1 MPTHPPEKPAF
12 LQSAPD
18 VQRSESLSE
27 KTGFSPSALPPSDFV
42 LVCSDCGHSAPYAP
56 TLPGCPHCKSEW
68 LEARYDYAALG
79 RGLPIQLAR
88 RPKDLWRYRELLP
101 VRDPAHVV
109 SLGEGYTPLVRAVNL
124 GLMLSRANL
133 FIKDERQMPTG
144 SFKDRQAAVAVS
156 ALREAGL
163 TEVVIA
169 STGNV
174 AISYAAYCARAGI
187 KLYAFLTSMCPAEKM
202 REAALYGAQVV
213 KVTGTYDRCKEIAQQ
228 FARERNMY
236 YDRGLRSIAS
246 VESMKT
252 LAFEIA
258 EQLAPLLPA
267 AAHDGHSLAP
277 WRAPDW
283 YVQSVS
289 GGLGPIG
296 AIKGF
301 RELKQMGL
309 VDRIPALACI
319 QVDGCA
325 PMTNAFRQ
333 GLETAEVV
341 KVPRTRI
348 ATLATGNPGR
358 SYTLLKHT
366 IDEYGGVM
374 ESVSDEE
381 SYRAIH
387 VMAKM
392 EGLSMEPAAAVAF
405 AGLFKLVRAGHIRP
419 DDVVAINCTG
429 HTFPVE
435 VETLGE
441 NWLRNMELPSEAPLP
456 QEGLLAALRRL
467 DERVRSIALVDDTAD
482 ARRLI
487 RRILQAQ
494 GAYQILE
501 AESGRAGL
509 ELIRTQHPDLVI
521 LDLMMPEM
529 DGFAVLDALRADEA
543 TQDIPVIVITAKP
556 LTPEERDR
564 LTGQIETL
572 LQKGSFMDDDLL
584 ADVVDALT

>member
-1 MPTHPPEKPAF
+1 MPTDIPETQI
-12 LQSAPD
+12 LPD
-18 VQRSESLSE
+18 PL
-27 KTGFSPSALPPSDFV
+27 KSPTADFG
-42 LVCSDCGHSAPYAP
+42 LVCTDCGHSIPYAP
-56 TLPGCPHCKSEW
+56 NLPGCPYCQSEW

-79 RGLPIQLAR
+79 RSLPAQLTR

-101 VRDPAHVV
+101 VRDPANIV
-109 SLGEGYTPLVRAVNL
+109 SLGEGYTPLVSAANL
-124 GLMLSRANL
+124 GLMLNRPNL
-133 FIKDERQMPTG
+133 YIKDERQMPTG
-144 SFKDRQAAVAVS
+144 SFKDRQATVAVS

-202 REAALYGAQVV
+202 REVALHGAQVI
-213 KVTGTYDRCKEIAQQ
+213 KVTGTYDRCKELAQQ
-228 FARERNMY
+228 FARDRNMY

-246 VESMKT
+246 AESMKT
-252 LAFEIA
+252 LAYEIA
-258 EQLAPLLPA
+258 EQLAHSRRSPSEDGQLPT
-267 AAHDGHSLAP
+267 P

-289 GGLGPIG
+289 GGLGPLG

-301 RELKQMGL
+301 GELKRMGL
-309 VDRIPALACI
+309 VDRIPALALI

-325 PMTNAFRQ
+325 PMVNAFRQ

-341 KVPRTRI
+341 RVPRTRI
-348 ATLATGNPGR
+348 ATLATGDPGR
-358 SYTLLKHT
+358 SYTLLKRA
-366 IDEYGGVM
+366 IGEYGGVM

-405 AGLFKLVRAGHIRP
+405 AGLFKLVRAGHIQP
-419 DDVVAINCTG
+419 DDVVVINCTG

-441 NWLRNMELPSEAPLP
+441 NWLRHMELPADTPSP
-456 QEGLLAALRRL
+456 QEGLLAALHRL
-467 DERVRSIALVDDTAD
+467 DERVRTITIVEDHAD

-487 RRILQAQ
+487 RRILQAK
-494 GAYQILE
+494 GAYQISE
-501 AESGRAGL
+501 AGDGRAGL
-509 ELIRTQHPDLVI
+509 ELIRDQHPDLVI
-521 LDLMMPEM
+521 LDLMMPKM
-529 DGFAVLDALRADEA
+529 DGFAMLDALRADEA
-543 TQDIPVIVITAKP
+543 TRDIPVIVVTAKA

-572 LQKGSFMDDDLL
+572 LQKGSFMDDELL
-584 ADVVDALT
+584 ADVINALT

>member
-1 MPTHPPEKPAF
+1 MPTDIPETQILPEPLKSPA
-12 LQSAPD
+12 A
-18 VQRSESLSE
+18 
-27 KTGFSPSALPPSDFV
+27 DFG
-42 LVCSDCGHSAPYAP
+42 LVCTDCGHSVPYAP
-56 TLPGCPHCKSEW
+56 NLPGCPYCKSEW

-79 RGLPIQLAR
+79 RSLPLDLAR

-101 VRDPAHVV
+101 VRDPANVV
-109 SLGEGYTPLVRAVNL
+109 SLGEGYTPLVSAANL
-124 GLMLSRANL
+124 GLMLNRPNL
-133 FIKDERQMPTG
+133 YIKDERQMPTG
-144 SFKDRQAAVAVS
+144 SFKDRQATVAVS
-156 ALREAGL
+156 TLREAGL
-163 TEVVIA
+163 TEIVIA

-202 REAALYGAQVV
+202 REVALHGAQVI

-228 FARERNMY
+228 FARDRNMY

-252 LAFEIA
+252 LAYEIA
-258 EQLAPLLPA
+258 EQLAHGRRPPAEDGQLPT
-267 AAHDGHSLAP
+267 P

-289 GGLGPIG
+289 GGLGPLG

-301 RELKQMGL
+301 GELKRMGL
-309 VDRIPALACI
+309 VDRIPALALI

-325 PMTNAFRQ
+325 PMVNAFRQ

-341 KVPRTRI
+341 RVPRTRI
-348 ATLATGNPGR
+348 ATLATGDPGR
-358 SYTLLKHT
+358 SYTLLKRT
-366 IDEYGGVM
+366 IGEYGGVM

-405 AGLFKLVRAGHIRP
+405 AGLFKLVRAGHIQP
-419 DDVVAINCTG
+419 DDVVVINCTG

-435 VETLGE
+435 IETLGE
-441 NWLRNMELPSEAPLP
+441 NWLRHMELPAETPSP
-456 QEGLLAALRRL
+456 QEGLLAALHRL
-467 DERVRSIALVDDTAD
+467 DERVRTITIVEDHAD

-487 RRILQAQ
+487 RRILQAK
-494 GAYQILE
+494 GAYQISE
-501 AESGRAGL
+501 AGDGRAGL
-509 ELIRTQHPDLVI
+509 ELIRDQHPDLII
-521 LDLMMPEM
+521 LDLMMPKM
-529 DGFAVLDALRADEA
+529 DGFAMLDALRADEA
-543 TQDIPVIVITAKP
+543 TRDIPVIVVTAKA

-564 LTGQIETL
+564 LIGQIETL
-572 LQKGSFMDDDLL
+572 LQKGSFMDDELL
-584 ADVVDALT
+584 ADVINALT

>member
-1 MPTHPPEKPAF
+1 MPTDFPERQAAPPAPEALKSPPA
-12 LQSAPD
+12 
-18 VQRSESLSE
+18 
-27 KTGFSPSALPPSDFV
+27 DFV
-42 LVCSDCGHSAPYAP
+42 LVCADCGHSVPYAP
-56 TLPGCPHCKSEW
+56 NLPGCPRCQSEW

-79 RGLPIQLAR
+79 RSLPAQLAR

-101 VRDPAHVV
+101 VRDLTSVV
-109 SLGEGYTPLVRAVNL
+109 SLGEGYTPLVRAANL
-124 GLMLSRANL
+124 GLMLSRPHL
-133 FIKDERQMPTG
+133 YIKDERQMPTG
-144 SFKDRQAAVAVS
+144 SFKDRQATVAVS

-187 KLYAFLTSMCPAEKM
+187 KLYAFLTSLCPAEKM
-202 REAALYGAQVV
+202 REVALHGAQVI

-252 LAFEIA
+252 LAYEIA
-258 EQLAPLLPA
+258 EQLAPLLPPP
-267 AAHDGHSLAP
+267 AHDGQFPTP

-283 YVQSVS
+283 YIQSVS

-296 AIKGF
+296 ATKGF
-301 RELKQMGL
+301 SELKQMGL

-319 QVDGCA
+319 QVEGCA

-333 GLETAEVV
+333 GLETAEAV

-358 SYTLLKHT
+358 SYTLLKRA

-392 EGLSMEPAAAVAF
+392 EGLSMEPAAAVSF
-405 AGLFKLVRAGHIRP
+405 AGLFKLVRSGRIQP
-419 DDVVAINCTG
+419 DDVVVVNCTG

-441 NWLRNMELPSEAPLP
+441 NWLRNMELPAETPLP
-456 QEGLLAALRRL
+456 QEGLLAALHRL
-467 DERVRSIALVDDTAD
+467 DERVHSIAIVDDTPD
-482 ARRLI
+482 ARQLI
-487 RRILQAQ
+487 RRILQAK
-494 GAYQILE
+494 GAYQIYE
-501 AESGRAGL
+501 AGDGRAGL
-509 ELIRTQHPDLVI
+509 ELIGRQHPDLVI

-543 TQDIPVIVITAKP
+543 TRDIPVIVVTAKA
-556 LTPEERDR
+556 LKPEERDKLR
-564 LTGQIETL
+564 GQIEML
-572 LQKGSFMDDDLL
+572 LQKGSFLNDELL
-584 ADVVDALT
+584 ANVIDALT